1 MKRRDFL
8 KGVSAIPVVAIAGNS
23 IGKTNN
29 LGSNEVSH
37 SKSLASRIDEQVRL
51 PTPYKEP
58 AEIISNS
65 PITSDLMRKLLL
77 AGRDKMIYKGR
88 K

>member
-37 SKSLASRIDEQVRL
+37 SKS
-51 PTPYKEP
+51 
-58 AEIISNS
+58 
-65 PITSDLMRKLLL
+65 
-77 AGRDKMIYKGR
+77 
-88 K
+88 